1 MMPIR
6 RQLRLLSVLTLLSLP
21 LAPGCGPD
29 QQGGDPVAGAAN
41 ERRGG
46 GPDVPPEAAGNK
58 GIGGQ
63 SSAPGEPNAA
73 RK

>member
-1 MMPIR
+1 M
-6 RQLRLLSVLTLLSLP
+6 LVLASLYLP
-21 LAPGCGPD
+21 LAPGCDPD

-41 ERRGG
+41 PRRGG
-46 GPDVPPEAAGNK
+46 GPDRSPEATDEK
-58 GIGGQ
+58 GPGGQ

>member
-1 MMPIR
+1 MPMR
-6 RQLRLLSVLTLLSLP
+6 PQPRLMPVLTMLCLL

-46 GPDVPPEAAGNK
+46 GPAIPPEAAASQGT
-58 GIGGQ
+58 GGQ